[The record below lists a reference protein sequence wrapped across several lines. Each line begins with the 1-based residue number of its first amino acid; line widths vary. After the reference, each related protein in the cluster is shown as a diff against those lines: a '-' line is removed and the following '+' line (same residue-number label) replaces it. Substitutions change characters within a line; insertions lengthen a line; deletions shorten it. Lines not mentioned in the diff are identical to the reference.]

1 MDAGGAPS
9 TAGPD
14 DGVSETIIFY
24 EDRNF
29 GGRHYECMSDCAD
42 LHSMFDR
49 CRSIRV
55 ESGMFM
61 IYDRPGYM
69 GNQYFMKRGEYSD
82 YLGMTGMNDC
92 VRSCRMIPVHSG
104 AFRMRL
110 YEHFD
115 MGGTMMELTD
125 DCPNLMDR
133 FRMINFNSCN
143 VDGHWL
149 LYEQPH
155 YRGRHYY
162 LRPGQYRSFSDWHGN
177 SSRISSIRRLM
188 DL

>member
-1 MDAGGAPS
+1 MGK
-9 TAGPD
+9 
-14 DGVSETIIFY
+14 IIFY
-24 EDRNF
+24 EERNF
-29 GGRHYECMSDCAD
+29 RGRHYECMSDCAE
-42 LHSMFDR
+42 LHSMFER

-69 GNQYFMKRGEYSD
+69 GNQYFLRRGEYSD
-82 YLGMTGMNDC
+82 YMGTTGLNHC

-104 AFRMRL
+104 SFRLRL

-115 MGGTMMELTD
+115 MGGEMMELTG

-133 FRMINFNSCN
+133 FHMSNYNSCN
-143 VDGHWL
+143 VMEGHWL
-149 LYEQPH
+149 VYEQPN

-162 LRPGQYRSFSDWHGN
+162 LRPGHYKSFTEWRGN
-177 SSRISSIRRLM
+177 NSRMGSIKRLV

>member
-1 MDAGGAPS
+1 LNIRILLRQ
-9 TAGPD
+9 
-14 DGVSETIIFY
+14 IIFY

-29 GGRHYECMSDCAD
+29 EGQHYECMSDCAD

-61 IYDRPGYM
+61 IYDRPSYM
-69 GNQYFMKRGEYSD
+69 GTQYFMKRGEYND
-82 YLGMTGMNDC
+82 YLGMTGMTEC

-104 AFRMRL
+104 NFRMRL

-115 MGGTMMELTD
+115 MGGEMMELTD
-125 DCPNLMDR
+125 NCPNLMDR
-133 FRMINFNSCN
+133 FHMSNFNSCN
-143 VDGHWL
+143 VMEGHWL
-149 LYEQPH
+149 IYEQAN

-162 LRPGQYRSFSDWHGN
+162 IRPGQYKSFNEWSGN
-177 SSRISSIRRLM
+177 NSKIGSIRRLM

>member
-1 MDAGGAPS
+1 MMGKVCVQCSILTTTSAPQVFWKS
-9 TAGPD
+9 VKKNELNVTGCLILLHQ
-14 DGVSETIIFY
+14 IIFY

-82 YLGMTGMNDC
+82 YLSMTGMNDC
-92 VRSCRMIPVHSG
+92 VRSCRMIPV
-104 AFRMRL
+104 
-110 YEHFD
+110 
-115 MGGTMMELTD
+115 
-125 DCPNLMDR
+125 
-133 FRMINFNSCN
+133 
-143 VDGHWL
+143 V
-149 LYEQPH
+149 
-155 YRGRHYY
+155 
-162 LRPGQYRSFSDWHGN
+162 RPSVK
-177 SSRISSIRRLM
+177 
-188 DL
+188 